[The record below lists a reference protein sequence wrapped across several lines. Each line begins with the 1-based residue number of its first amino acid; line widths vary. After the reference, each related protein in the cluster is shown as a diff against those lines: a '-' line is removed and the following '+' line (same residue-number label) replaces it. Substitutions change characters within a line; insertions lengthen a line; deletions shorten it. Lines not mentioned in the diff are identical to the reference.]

1 MEKPSK
7 QLSEAELIA
16 SHVCQIEAE
25 SAKIINE
32 EKWKDRIVG
41 FVFGFISAILSGVV
55 INLVTRCI

>member
-1 MEKPSK
+1 MKGK
-7 QLSEAELIA
+7 AITITDRG
-16 SHVCQIEAE
+16 QIEAE

-32 EKWKDRIVG
+32 EKWKDCIVG